1 MKKFNIAFFTG
12 NRAEYGMIKPFI
24 KYFESDKKYKVH
36 LIVSGSHLDK
46 KLGGTIKEIYKDKI
60 KNIHKIFIK
69 SQTNTLF
76 QISNYSHILQN
87 KINSF
92 VKKKNINVFF
102 LSSDRF
108 ETLSVAIT
116 AHLNKIPI
124 IHFEGGDKTEGG
136 TLDDITRHAITK
148 LSHLHLTSNKESFN
162 RVIRLGEEKWRIIN
176 VGYAPF
182 LSLNYKEL
190 INEKKLIDTFNL
202 DINKRIILFT
212 MHPLPLD
219 ITSTKKE
226 IKETIKALKMLDQSK
241 FQIIATYPNFDPGYN
256 LIINELNKLK
266 IKENF
271 ILIPSLGNKY
281 YHSLL
286 NYMGKKNNGICMG
299 NSSSGIKETIFFG
312 CNTLNIGKRQN
323 NRSRPNNILDVKKIS
338 SKNIYLSILKTFNMK
353 NKKRINPYS
362 IEKSLKYI
370 SAKIFLFLKDK
381 KIIFKKCTY

>member
-1 MKKFNIAFFTG
+1 MKKKRIAIFTG
-12 NRAEYGMIKPFI
+12 NRAEYGMIRSFI
-24 KYFESDKKYKVH
+24 KYFESDKKFKVY
-36 LIVSGSHLDK
+36 LIISGSHLDK
-46 KLGGTIKEIYKDKI
+46 KMGGTIKEIYKDNI

-87 KINSF
+87 KINFF
-92 VKKKNINVFF
+92 VKKKNIDVFF

-136 TLDDITRHAITK
+136 TLDDVTRHAITK

-162 RVIRLGEEKWRIIN
+162 RIIKLGEEKKRIIN

-182 LSLNYKEL
+182 FDLNLKKL
-190 INEKKLIDTFNL
+190 INEKNLIDKFNL
-202 DINKRIILFT
+202 DIKKKLILFT

-226 IKETIKALKMLDQSK
+226 IKETIEALKILDENK
-241 FQIIATYPNFDPGYN
+241 FQIIATYPNFDPGYKF
-256 LIINELNKLK
+256 IIKELNKLK
-266 IKENF
+266 IKKNF
-271 ILIPSLGNKY
+271 TFIPSLGNKY
-281 YHSLL
+281 YHSFL
-286 NYMGKKNNGICMG
+286 NYMGKKNKGICMG
-299 NSSSGIKETIFFG
+299 NSSSGIKESIFFG

-323 NRSRPNNILDVKKIS
+323 NRTRPNNIVDVKKIS
-338 SKNIYLSILKTFNMK
+338 SKIIYLSIFKTFNMK
-353 NKKRINPYS
+353 NGKKINPYS
-362 IEKSLKYI
+362 IKNSLKYI
-370 SAKIFLFLKDK
+370 SAKLFLFLKDK